1 MVCYVIFYMF
11 CWLSGWHL
19 SLFPWLCPSYSQHF
33 LCLRF
38 CLVQSISSCPAIG
51 QSVFS
56 VNSGHNPQQD
66 FLPRKLV
73 FRSLQPCLVALF
85 LGSSYEQWTEFS
97 TFDCFCSLT
106 YLFLALWVPWDK
118 KLTIHTFVFLASSL
132 PQNGVLI
139 NICFVGVG
147 IFCFYSCSFCWK
159 SSFYIY

>member
-1 MVCYVIFYMF
+1 M
-11 CWLSGWHL
+11 
-19 SLFPWLCPSYSQHF
+19 LFFTCSAGLVAGIF
-33 LCLRF
+33 LCSPDSALPTPNIF
-38 CLVQSISSCPAIG
+38 SASGFALSNQSLLAL
-51 QSVFS
+51 QWANQFFS